1 MTKVDDGSNC
11 DESSCIVSCQPGWE
25 REGDY
30 CYFWSEERKHWFDVE
45 DTCISIGGHLPSID
59 TWDINNYMMRTKIS
73 EWTGASDLSK
83 EGEKKE
89 KLGEIVRKVEAN
101 EEN

>member
-1 MTKVDDGSNC
+1 MQTPELQRLFLLSIQN
-11 DESSCIVSCQPGWE
+11 I
-25 REGDY
+25 
-30 CYFWSEERKHWFDVE
+30 EERKNLFDVE
-45 DTCISIGGHLPSID
+45 DTCISLGGHLPSVD

-89 KLGEIVRKVEAN
+89 KLGRLSERWKKLRS
-101 EEN
+101 

>member
-1 MTKVDDGSNC
+1 MFGWKENILYNVH
-11 DESSCIVSCQPGWE
+11 IV
-25 REGDY
+25 
-30 CYFWSEERKHWFDVE
+30 HWFDAE

-89 KLGEIVRKVEAN
+89 KLGEAVRKVE
-101 EEN
+101 EN

>member
-1 MTKVDDGSNC
+1 MTGQTAMNLPA
-11 DESSCIVSCQPGWE
+11 SSPASLSGK
-25 REGDY
+25 RKGDY
-30 CYFWSEERKHWFDVE
+30 CYFWSEERKNLFDVE

-59 TWDINNYMMRTKIS
+59 TWDINNCMMRTKIS

-89 KLGEIVRKVEAN
+89 KLGEIVRKVEGN

>member
-1 MTKVDDGSNC
+1 MTKDDGPNC

-30 CYFWSEERKHWFDVE
+30 CYFWSEERKKWFDAE

-83 EGEKKE
+83 EGENKE
-89 KLGEIVRKVEAN
+89 KLGEIVRKVE
-101 EEN
+101 EN